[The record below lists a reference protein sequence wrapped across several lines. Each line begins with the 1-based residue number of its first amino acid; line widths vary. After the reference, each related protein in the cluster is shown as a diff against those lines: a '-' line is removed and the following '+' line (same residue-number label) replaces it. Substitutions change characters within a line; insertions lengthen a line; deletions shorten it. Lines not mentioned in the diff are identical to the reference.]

1 MRFATVPLLLVLATA
16 CDLGGP
22 KLEVRTFNVEAAEDQ
37 LRGVSALVQPY
48 IYNDRPDA
56 PGSMSVALGSITV
69 RETPDN
75 LDRIA
80 RVIADLD
87 LSKTPSPSYRLI
99 FQLIEAN
106 GSADTDPTIADVV
119 AELRNSLKFD
129 GYVLKGQ
136 AHIALTP
143 SASFTQR
150 LQTDSDEYSLSGNFD
165 EVASGQALSIHFG
178 QRIGQ
183 RNPSLL
189 DTTVGIRPDQIL
201 VLGSVPAQ
209 DSAILLLVVRMSET

>member
-22 KLEVRTFNVEAAEDQ
+22 GLEVRTFTVEAAEDQ
-37 LRGVSALVQPY
+37 LQGVRALIEPY
-48 IYNDRPDA
+48 VYNDRPDA

-106 GSADTDPTIADVV
+106 GSADSDPTIADVV

-129 GYVLKGQ
+129 GYRLKGQ

-143 SASFTQR
+143 SASFSQR
-150 LQTDSDEYSLSGNFD
+150 LQTDSDEYSLGGEFA
-165 EVASGQALSIHFG
+165 EVASGQVL
-178 QRIGQ
+178 RIDLAQ
-183 RNPSLL
+183 RNHRLL
-189 DTTVGIRPDQIL
+189 NTTVGIRPDQIL

-209 DSAILLLVVRMSET
+209 DSATLLLVVRMSET